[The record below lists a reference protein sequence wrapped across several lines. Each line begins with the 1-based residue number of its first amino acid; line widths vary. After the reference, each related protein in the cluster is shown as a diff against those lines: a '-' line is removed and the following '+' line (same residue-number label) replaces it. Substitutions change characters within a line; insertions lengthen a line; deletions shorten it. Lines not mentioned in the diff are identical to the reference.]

1 MKLLKKISVVMV
13 AALML
18 GSSMPKAQAAMV
30 NTQEFSLVRRGYTN
44 ITIAALASHSLGTY
58 TSGSG
63 LIVFDVASVD
73 GKVTFI
79 AKNSNGTVVG
89 ASDPVTGKGT
99 YTVSVPKN
107 TVLYLYISNSETK
120 STSIQVSW

>member
-1 MKLLKKISVVMV
+1 
-13 AALML
+13 ML
-18 GSSMPKAQAAMV
+18 GSSMPKVQAAMV
-30 NTQEFSLVRRGYTN
+30 NTQELTLVRRGYTN
-44 ITIAALASHSLGTY
+44 ITIAALASHPLGTY
-58 TSGSG
+58 TSV
-63 LIVFDVASVD
+63 VFDVASVD

-89 ASDPVTGKGT
+89 ASDPVKGKGT

-120 STSIQVSW
+120 STSIQVLW